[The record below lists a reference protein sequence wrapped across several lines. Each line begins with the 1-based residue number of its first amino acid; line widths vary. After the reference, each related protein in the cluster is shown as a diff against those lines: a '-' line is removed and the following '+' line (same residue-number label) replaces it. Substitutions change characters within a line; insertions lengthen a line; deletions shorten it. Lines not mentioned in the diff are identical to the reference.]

1 MIVLKNKIRLL
12 VVVLICAV
20 MLTACAS
27 ASKDLTAGKSA
38 EQIVTDAFTKWSQMK
53 SYELDLTSTIK
64 MKTGQ
69 AVTDMSMTGNITVFQ
84 NPLKIK
90 LVMETTL
97 PETDKMHIVNYME
110 QLDGKVIIYQQMNGQ
125 WQKTVIDDPAMA
137 ELMSIDPA
145 KNLQLFMDNLKKAE
159 TTGEEKIGEKNTVK
173 IELISSSKIFNEILN
188 STAGSSLG
196 IPENLISSETLAKI
210 GDMKNTIWVD
220 KATLEIVQCQMDL
233 TENMKNLGNA
243 LSEEQNLPKDIVN
256 IIKNMEM
263 ALTYTIRN
271 HNQAQDFTIPDEAK
285 NA

>member
-1 MIVLKNKIRLL
+1 MKNKIRLL